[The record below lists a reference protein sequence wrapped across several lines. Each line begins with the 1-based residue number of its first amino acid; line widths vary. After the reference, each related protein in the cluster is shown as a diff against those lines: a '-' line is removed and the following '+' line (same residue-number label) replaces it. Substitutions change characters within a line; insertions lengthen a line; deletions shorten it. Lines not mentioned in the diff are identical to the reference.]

1 MEALYDRMAS
11 AIAENL
17 SAANRTLATNILQ
30 FVTCSLRTLTV
41 AELSQGME
49 EDASQLLDFQR
60 SLVAL
65 CGGFVIID
73 NSGNVAMVH
82 QTAREY
88 LLGNGSRALH
98 VDEDLAHRQLFSSCM
113 RCLMTVGLRTQMKK
127 NQKSDLLDYA
137 IFSWSSHLALS
148 RVACQQT
155 VTLLSDFLTGQWIL
169 IWIQILATENRLGEL
184 VHAASDLS
192 TFLTKHDRNFSGP
205 LGDSRLSQ
213 EITQGWTIDLIQLVG
228 KFGTILRRN
237 PESIYRLIP
246 HFCPQGSSIYQLFG
260 RTKDKSLVVSG
271 ISAKQW
277 DDALAHMSFDTGRY
291 ASAIAAVGA
300 QVVVLFPSGSVHLF
314 DASMFGECI
323 GSPLEHGERVYMM
336 QLNSI
341 GGSLATYGYRTT
353 KVWDLESGECKSS
366 IENTESRPRPLD
378 MIFTTNPDTL
388 IVAMDDKR
396 VRSVSLDQLLPAWQV
411 VAELEEPELEGHML
425 NSSSHMALSSDGKL
439 VSVAYRGHPIS
450 AWEVNGPIHINYCWR
465 KRDQIST
472 GDVLEAVWHPHEP
485 ELIGLYI
492 EGVVFKWRPYNDKLE
507 ELATGASRLA
517 LSRDGSLFATGDV
530 RGTVKVFIMS
540 DFSLLYQMTS
550 EDMVLGLTFSPDNHR
565 FYDVRGTYGNAWEPS
580 ALVRFARQNDKHI
593 GSENATIQRTQNQTK
608 ILPPTKR
615 IDSITKI
622 AHSPS
627 GRLYCCG
634 THKGVVSLYDSQRG
648 KIADLHTSKGFLG
661 IEQMSWNS
669 DGRLFCFCESSR
681 NVFIMSIS
689 ACDNGHGELVETLQE
704 IPKKDSSDGRILQLL
719 FAPGSDRILIRFAA
733 KIRVFSLIDFSE
745 ERSLN
750 SETAR
755 SQCIIHPRNPT
766 LIMEIGPENINVLD
780 WTLSR
785 LDVYHGYHQNT
796 NDQPD
801 PSLHTTVERLVI
813 SHNGKYILVQLSIGP
828 ASSRTQKL
836 FYFETSLCIPT
847 TVKRN
852 EDVSE
857 GTGRPES
864 LSQQEHPRTLPFYAL
879 PPSLSTQIAIPLAL
893 LHNDNLIFLSKDYQ
907 VCSRPQ
913 FTRTHLSSLPPL
925 PTENANGPTSDTSSG
940 DNTIDPS
947 IKPLFPL
954 PSDWINRNNLALCSV
969 WPKERSF
976 LCPKNGEV
984 AVVRCS
990 SLV

>member
-11 AIAENL
+11 AIAGNL
-17 SAANRTLATNILQ
+17 SATNRTLATNILQ

-41 AELSQGME
+41 AELSHGME
-49 EDASQLLDFQR
+49 EDVPQLLDFQR

-65 CGGFVIID
+65 CGGFVVID
-73 NSGNVAMVH
+73 NSGSVAMVH

-88 LLGNGSRALH
+88 LLGNDSRPFH
-98 VDEDLAHRQLFSSCM
+98 IDEDLAHRQLFSSCM
-113 RCLMTVGLRTQMKK
+113 RCLMTVGLRTQVKR
-127 NQKSDLLDYA
+127 NQKSDFLDYA
-137 IFSWSSHLALS
+137 ISSWSSHLALI
-148 RVACQQT
+148 RVACKQT
-155 VTLLSDFLTGQWIL
+155 FTLLNDFLTGQWVL
-169 IWIQILATENRLGEL
+169 MWIQILATESRLGEL

-192 TFLTKHDRNFSGP
+192 TFLTKHDRSFSGP
-205 LGDSRLSQ
+205 LGDSWLSK
-213 EITQGWTIDLIQLVG
+213 EIAQGWTIDLIQLVG
-228 KFGTILRRN
+228 KFGTILRRD

-246 HFCPQGSSIYQLFG
+246 HFCPQGSSVYQLFA

-277 DDALAHMSFDTGRY
+277 DDALAHISFNPGTH

-300 QVVVLFPSGSVHLF
+300 RVVVLFPSGSVHLF
-314 DASMFGECI
+314 DASIFGECT

-336 QLNSI
+336 QLNCT

-353 KVWDLESGECKSS
+353 KVWDLESGQCKVS

-378 MIFTTNPDTL
+378 MIFTANADTL

-411 VAELEEPELEGHML
+411 VAELEETELEGHML

-450 AWEVNGPIHINYCWR
+450 AWEVNGPVHINYCWR

-472 GDVLEAVWHPHEP
+472 GDVLEAVWHPHDP

-492 EGVVFKWRPYNDKLE
+492 EGVIFKWRPYNDEIE

-540 DFSLLYQMTS
+540 DFRLLFQMTS

-580 ALVRFARQNDKHI
+580 ALMRFARQDDKYI
-593 GSENATIQRTQNQTK
+593 ASESTTIQRTQNQSTV
-608 ILPPTKR
+608 LSPTKR
-615 IDSITKI
+615 IDSITTI

-627 GRLYCCG
+627 GQLYCCG
-634 THKGVVSLYDSQRG
+634 TQKGVVSLYDTQRG
-648 KIADLHTSKGFLG
+648 QITDLHTSKGFLS

-681 NVFIMSIS
+681 NVFIVTTN
-689 ACDNGHGELVETLQE
+689 ACDNGHDYCVETRQE

-719 FAPGSDRILIRFAA
+719 FAPDSDRILIRFVA
-733 KIRVFSLIDFSE
+733 KIRVFSLTDFCE
-745 ERSLN
+745 ERSLDLA
-750 SETAR
+750 TAR
-755 SQCIIHPRNPT
+755 SQCIIHPRNPS

-785 LDVYHGYHQNT
+785 LDTYQGYHQHT
-796 NDQPD
+796 NNKPE
-801 PSLHTTVERLVI
+801 PFLHTSVERLIV
-813 SHNGKYILVQLSIGP
+813 SHSGKYIMVQLSIGP
-828 ASSRTQKL
+828 ALPRTQKL
-836 FYFETSLCIPT
+836 FYFETSSCTPT
-847 TVKRN
+847 SVKGN
-852 EDVSE
+852 LDEPE
-857 GTGRPES
+857 GTDRSEHSNQP
-864 LSQQEHPRTLPFYAL
+864 EHPRPLPFHAL
-879 PPSLSTQIAIPLAL
+879 PPSLCTQIAIPLAL
-893 LHNDNLIFLSKDYQ
+893 LHNDNLIFLSRDYQ

-913 FTRTHLSSLPPL
+913 FTRTNPSSLPPL
-925 PTENANGPTSDTSSG
+925 PTKKGNGATSDMT
-940 DNTIDPS
+940 DPS

-954 PSDWINRNNLALCSV
+954 PSDWINLNNLALCSV